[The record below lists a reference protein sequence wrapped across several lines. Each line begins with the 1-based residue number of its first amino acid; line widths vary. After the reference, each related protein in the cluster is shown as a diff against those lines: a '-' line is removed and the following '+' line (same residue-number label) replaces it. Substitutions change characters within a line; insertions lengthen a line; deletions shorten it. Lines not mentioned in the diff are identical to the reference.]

1 MLISFDQ
8 CAIGNR
14 AIASV
19 LLLYYHLAREGGITH
34 NQTVYLAQEDFDPFV
49 FLDVQVAEDQESEID
64 QTLLREGAVVYL
76 LCELN
81 DQIGDYESDF
91 LKQPFVRK
99 ILEALATRGESV
111 VPEVLAVAQELSQ
124 GEQQLN
130 YASFS
135 GKLHI
140 IYEKYVNRRF
150 KELAHAREVCH

>member
-1 MLISFDQ
+1 MFINFDQ
-8 CAIGNR
+8 CATGNR

-49 FLDVQVAEDQESEID
+49 FLDVQVAEDQKSEID
-64 QTLLREGAVVYL
+64 QTLLREGAVVCL

-81 DQIGDYESDF
+81 DQVGDHESDF

-99 ILEALATRGESV
+99 IIEALAARGKAA
-111 VPEVLAVAQELSQ
+111 VPEVLAIVQELSL

-135 GKLHI
+135 GKLHA

-150 KELAHAREVCH
+150 KDLARAH

>member
-1 MLISFDQ
+1 MLINFDQ
-8 CAIGNR
+8 SAIGNR

-34 NQTVYLAQEDFDPFV
+34 DQTVYLAQEDFDAFA
-49 FLDVQVAEDQESEID
+49 FLDVQVAEDQRTEID
-64 QTLLREGAVVYL
+64 QTLLREGAAVYL

-81 DQIGDYESDF
+81 DQVGDYESDF
-91 LKQPFVRK
+91 LKQPFVQK
-99 ILEALATRGESV
+99 ILEALAAHGKTA
-111 VPEVLAVAQELSQ
+111 VPEVLAIVQELSL

-135 GKLHI
+135 AKLHV

-150 KELAHAREVCH
+150 KELANAREA

>member
-1 MLISFDQ
+1 MPMFIDFDQ

-34 NQTVYLAQEDFDPFV
+34 DQTVYLAQEDFDPFA
-49 FLDVQVAEDQESEID
+49 FLDIQVADDQKSGID

-81 DQIGDYESDF
+81 DQVTDYESDF

-99 ILEALATRGESV
+99 ILEALAARGEAA
-111 VPEVLAVAQELSQ
+111 VPEVLAIVQELSL

-135 GKLHI
+135 GKLQL
-140 IYEKYVNRRF
+140 IYEKYVTRTF
-150 KELAHAREVCH
+150 KELARARVA